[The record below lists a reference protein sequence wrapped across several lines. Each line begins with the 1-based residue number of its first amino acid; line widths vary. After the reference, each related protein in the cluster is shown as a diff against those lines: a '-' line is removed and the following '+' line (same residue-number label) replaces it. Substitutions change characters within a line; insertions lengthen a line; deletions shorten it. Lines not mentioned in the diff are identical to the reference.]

1 MTLQHVA
8 ALAEVTKVTVSRF
21 LREPAVVAE
30 TTAARIREAIAQ
42 TGYVPNRQ
50 AGQLASGRSRI
61 VAALLPNLAHSIF
74 AETVQGLAD
83 RLQEGGHELMLAS
96 TGYSIEREE
105 DQLRAVLGWAP
116 AGIVVTGRR
125 HTQATLELMRQ
136 ARAAGT
142 PMVEIWDYHPEA
154 MVADGVAQV
163 GFDHAEV
170 GRAMAQHLLGL
181 GHQRLMYV
189 DSGVAEDF
197 RAHERGAAFAAAV
210 KVAGARAR
218 IVRAIGGDAFDA
230 GRQIVANLHAKGQ
243 SRVTALAFANDQLA
257 CGALLEAR
265 ATGLNVPGD
274 LALLGFGDFPIG
286 RQLSPPLS
294 TVRPPRYEIGH
305 AAAAALLHALA
316 TGEQIPNR
324 KLEWELIARG
334 STAAAPVN
342 RPRSS
347 RR

>member
-1 MTLQHVA
+1 M
-8 ALAEVTKVTVSRF
+8 
-21 LREPAVVAE
+21 
-30 TTAARIREAIAQ
+30 
-42 TGYVPNRQ
+42 
-50 AGQLASGRSRI
+50 
-61 VAALLPNLAHSIF
+61 
-74 AETVQGLAD
+74 
-83 RLQEGGHELMLAS
+83 
-96 TGYSIEREE
+96 IEREE
-105 DQLRAVLGWAP
+105 DQLRAVLGWSP

-125 HTQATLELMRQ
+125 HTRGTLELLRQ
-136 ARAAGT
+136 ARASGT

-170 GRAMAQHLLGL
+170 GRAMALHLLGL
-181 GHQRLMYV
+181 GHRRLVYV

-197 RAHERGAAFAAAV
+197 RAHERGAAFAAVV
-210 KVAGARAR
+210 KASGAQAKV
-218 IVRAIGGDAFDA
+218 VRAMAGDALDA
-230 GRQIVANLHAKGQ
+230 GREVVAALLG
-243 SRVTALAFANDQLA
+243 SGPRRVSAFAFANDHLA
-257 CGALLEAR
+257 CGALLEAQAR
-265 ATGLNVPGD
+265 GFAVPGD

-305 AAAAALLHALA
+305 AAAAALVHALA
-316 TGEQIPNR
+316 TGAQTSNR

-334 STAAAPVN
+334 STAAALVN